1 MSKTINVWIDL
12 WTTNSAIVINIKWTF
27 EVIKVDG
34 VEYMPSVF
42 GFDPAGNP
50 RVGIKAYDKLF
61 QTPSLKD
68 IKNYKAEIKR
78 LMGSQ
83 ETVFF
88 DAIQKSLTPE
98 EISAEILKS
107 LKSSVSI
114 KYPDYELNSVVIT
127 VPAHFS
133 TLQSEA
139 TKRAGELAW
148 FKYVILLQEPIAAA
162 ISYGFSNSENENWLV
177 YDLWGWTFDVAV
189 ISLKDWI
196 LSVRSHNGDN
206 FLWWKDLDWAIVEN
220 MVLPKILEKYNLS
233 DFTRNN
239 KRVSHIFNKLKWLSE
254 QAKKELSR
262 DEKTTIFLE
271 NLWED
276 DDWKEIEMN
285 IDITRNELEK
295 VIEPLISK
303 TIALSKRTIEESWLE
318 NSKINRVI
326 LVWWP
331 TQIPYIRT
339 RLKQELNIFIDSS
352 VDPLTVVARGACIYW
367 ASQIIPENIS
377 FESSK
382 PLDKSLV
389 SINLQYDAMTADDEQ
404 LVVGFIEALK
414 EDTDNYYIQFQSEDG
429 LYVGSKVKIKNWKFI
444 ENIRIQAN
452 KSNLYFIYLFDDKG
466 NIIWTNPDNI
476 QIIHGISLAWSP
488 LPHSVGVAITKTNFS
503 ILEETMEFYFR
514 KWNML
519 PLKRSITF
527 KTQRDLKKWNDAN
540 ILPIKVY
547 EWESTNP
554 VRNTYIC
561 DLQISGK
568 DILFDL
574 SKGTEIEVTIE
585 INESRELKFSIYIP
599 LIDLYLSTS
608 KLRTEKD
615 EAIDP
620 EMLLNDIET
629 ERTRFDRIKSVIDEK
644 EKEEMEKSFSDIENQ
659 VNEAVT
665 DLDTV
670 KKSQHEFKEL
680 QQKMDKLEKWWE
692 FDALV
697 LEFNNYLT
705 SIPELL
711 QETELDEEERNKF
724 SQKLTRLR
732 NEWNNHI
739 NSKDKELLKDSNNNL
754 SDLETEILVQNPS
767 YWASIFRYY
776 QENKYTLNFSSPDRA
791 ETLLQKWEDFINQW
805 NVPWLTSVVRELW
818 QLLPKAQQRINNMS
832 GIIK

>member
-68 IKNYKAEIKR
+68 IRNYKAEIKR

-83 ETVFF
+83 DTVFF

-98 EISAEILKS
+98 EISAEILKN

-196 LSVRSHNGDN
+196 LNVRSHNWDN

-220 MVLPKILEKYNLS
+220 MILPKILEKYNLS

-295 VIEPLISK
+295 IIEPLISK
-303 TIALSKRTIEESWLE
+303 TITLSKRTIEESWLE

-331 TQIPYIRT
+331 TQIPYIRI
-339 RLKQELNIFIDSS
+339 RLKQELNILIDSS

-382 PLDKSLV
+382 PIDKSLV
-389 SINLQYDAMTADDEQ
+389 SINLQYDSMTADDEQ

-429 LYVGSKVKIKNWKFI
+429 LYVGSKIKVKNWKFI
-444 ENIRIQAN
+444 ENIRIQTN

-466 NIIWTNPDNI
+466 NIIWTNPDNL
-476 QIIHGISLAWSP
+476 QIIHWISLAGSP
-488 LPHSVGVAITKTNFS
+488 LPHSVGVAITKANFS
-503 ILEETMEFYFR
+503 ILEETMDFYFN
-514 KWNML
+514 KWIKL
-519 PLKRSITF
+519 PLKKNKMYR
-527 KTQRDLKKWNDAN
+527 TQRDVKKGDPIN

-547 EWESTNP
+547 EGESINP

-561 DLQISGK
+561 DLKVTWK

-574 SKGTEIEVTIE
+574 PKWTEIEVTLE
-585 INESRELKFSIYIP
+585 INESRELKVSVYLP
-599 LIDLYLSTS
+599 LMDLYLSTS

-615 EAIDP
+615 ETVDP
-620 EMLLNDIET
+620 DRLLGDIET
-629 ERTRFDRIKSVIDEK
+629 ERQRFDKIKSVIDEK
-644 EKEEMEKSFSDIENQ
+644 NKEEMEKSFSDIESQLND
-659 VNEAVT
+659 AST

-680 QQKMDKLEKWWE
+680 QQRMDNLEKSGE
-692 FDALV
+692 FDAWV
-697 LEFNNYLT
+697 LEFNNYLE
-705 SIPELL
+705 SIPELMG
-711 QETELDEEERNKF
+711 ETELSEEDKDKYNE
-724 SQKLTRLR
+724 KLVKLR
-732 NEWNNHI
+732 NEWNSNI
-739 NSKDKELLKDSNNNL
+739 NAKDKELLKNTNNNL

-767 YWASIFRYY
+767 FWMYRLRNL
-776 QENKYTLNFSSPDRA
+776 QENKFTLNFSNPERA
-791 ETLLQKWEDFINQW
+791 EILMQKWEDFINQW
-805 NVPWLTSVVRELW
+805 NIPWLISVVRELW
-818 QLLPKAQQRINNMS
+818 QLLPKEQQRINNMS
-832 GIIK
+832 WIIK